1 MLLEA
6 KDIVKQ
12 YGDFY
17 ALKKANISVPKN
29 SIYGLLGPNGA
40 GKTSLMRIINQIT
53 AQDSGEIIFDNKK
66 LQRNHIKDIGYLPE
80 ERGLYKKMNVK
91 EQCLYLAQLKDMP
104 YNKAKNRLNF
114 WFDKL
119 NITSLLTKKVEELS
133 KGMAQKIQFITAI
146 IHEPK
151 LLIFDEPFS
160 GFDPINASVIKHE
173 ILELHKNGTTIIF
186 STHRM
191 ESVEEICTHI
201 GLINNSKTILEGPI
215 NEVKSSFYDNS
226 YEIICEDDVKL
237 ESSFSFKTKSHQ
249 KNKHI
254 VSISEDIGFKNFIED
269 IISKNNVIS
278 FQKKNPT
285 VENIFIKAVQNG

>member
-1 MLLEA
+1 M
-6 KDIVKQ
+6 
-12 YGDFY
+12 
-17 ALKKANISVPKN
+17 PKN

-119 NITSLLTKKVEELS
+119 NITSLLAKKVEELS

-201 GLINNSKTILEGPI
+201 GLINNAKTILEGPI

-237 ESSFSFKTKSHQ
+237 ESSFSFETKLHQ

-254 VSISEDIGFKNFIED
+254 VSVNNDINYKNFMQD
-269 IISKNNVIS
+269 IISKNKIVS
-278 FQKKNPT
+278 FQKKK
-285 VENIFIKAVQNG
+285 IQL